1 MDSHIGVKK
10 LDKPVKVSW
19 WLPSVWGAPV
29 LLAGSGGYLQ
39 MELVHLCKYK
49 ARTTVIWGGEG
60 KQIVCLP
67 GDSRRPATA
76 HEAHLTLNLSRV

>member
-1 MDSHIGVKK
+1 M
-10 LDKPVKVSW
+10 
-19 WLPSVWGAPV
+19 

-49 ARTTVIWGGEG
+49 ARTTVIWGEGEGG